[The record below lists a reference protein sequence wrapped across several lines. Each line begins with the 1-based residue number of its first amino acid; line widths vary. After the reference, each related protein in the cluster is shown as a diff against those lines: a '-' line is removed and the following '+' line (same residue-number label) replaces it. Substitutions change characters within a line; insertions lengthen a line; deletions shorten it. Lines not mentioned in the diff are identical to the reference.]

1 MCTNLAHV
9 NIRQIK
15 SFKTILSSLKKL
27 NSTIPKS
34 NISQFL
40 VFNKAYYIVTC
51 AINQATEDGYF
62 NNPVFIEKFTVSF
75 AKHYFTAINNTVS
88 DNHKLPIAWSMVN
101 RANKYKSTPN
111 FVFLMMGANAHI
123 NHDLPLALL
132 QLMKNE
138 NTDDLLSDVLK
149 LDKILIKSG
158 KEIIRSF
165 NEPSNILNFLK
176 RNFIFLYY
184 RPVMYIILYWRIRA
198 WRSYRSIKN
207 SGLSGS
213 TYVKRSV
220 KIAKRFLILSRYS
233 DYDN

>member
-1 MCTNLAHV
+1 MRTNLAHV

-88 DNHKLPIAWSMVN
+88 DNHKLPIAW
-101 RANKYKSTPN
+101 
-111 FVFLMMGANAHI
+111 FV
-123 NHDLPLALL
+123 
-132 QLMKNE
+132 
-138 NTDDLLSDVLK
+138 
-149 LDKILIKSG
+149 
-158 KEIIRSF
+158 
-165 NEPSNILNFLK
+165 
-176 RNFIFLYY
+176 
-184 RPVMYIILYWRIRA
+184 
-198 WRSYRSIKN
+198 
-207 SGLSGS
+207 
-213 TYVKRSV
+213 
-220 KIAKRFLILSRYS
+220 
-233 DYDN
+233 